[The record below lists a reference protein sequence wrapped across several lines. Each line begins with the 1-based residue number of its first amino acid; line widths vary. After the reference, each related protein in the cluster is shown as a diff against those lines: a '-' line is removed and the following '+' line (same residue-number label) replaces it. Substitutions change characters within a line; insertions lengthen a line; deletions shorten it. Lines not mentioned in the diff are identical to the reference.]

1 MSIEKHNERNSWGF
15 LALGKGELPITPLG
29 LRQAL
34 EGQIVSSPADRSAI
48 AKILAMVGK
57 SPTAQMEIRR
67 LSEFPWKD

>member
-1 MSIEKHNERNSWGF
+1 MSIDKYKERNSWGF

-57 SPTAQMEIRR
+57 SPTAQMEMRR
-67 LSEFPWKD
+67 LSGVEWK

>member
-1 MSIEKHNERNSWGF
+1 MHIKYIQLDSWGF

-67 LSEFPWKD
+67 LSEFHWKT